1 MFLNCYSTGYFS
13 FCTAAGSCS
22 ALCTTS
28 LSPEQHVWSVVAP
41 LLHVAQAPRQAQQRV
56 RAVCGRRRRRED
68 EQVKIQSGPKLNL
81 FHWNKFDRLGVEGG
95 CAVGAA
101 EYVRQS

>member
-1 MFLNCYSTGYFS
+1 MTNVFKLLQYRILLLLHG
-13 FCTAAGSCS
+13 GGQ
-22 ALCTTS
+22 LQR
-28 LSPEQHVWSVVAP
+28 LVHHEQHVWSVVAP